1 MVSKEDW
8 SAAMSSEVFREYL
21 KVETQRQAQVVE
33 APSQIDKTEEMH
45 QLMALESSINK
56 NPEMLKVFAA
66 LKRKFLTDPEYTAK
80 VDPLFVEG
88 VLMLDLDTQ
97 E

>member
-8 SAAMSSEVFREYL
+8 SAVMSSEVFREYL
-21 KVETQRQAQVVE
+21 KNEERRLQVAE
-33 APSQIDKTEEMH
+33 ASPHIDKTEEMH
-45 QLMALESSINK
+45 QLMAIESSINK
-56 NPEMLKVFAA
+56 NPKMLKVFAT
-66 LKRKFLTDPEYTAK
+66 LKHKFLTDPEYTAK

-88 VLMLDLDTQ
+88 VLMLDLDNQ